1 MRRDVAHLVPS
12 QSRPMSASAAGRV
25 SGEPS
30 DHLAALVGNPLLEEH
45 HQAGPVGRRHPV
57 RQQLVRRYAYGV
69 PNGEVLEAIAAA
81 SPAGVV
87 ELGAGTGYWA
97 RLLHERGVDVVA
109 YDRWPPGSGAN
120 EFVDDDAQWFPV
132 REGDARAVAEHA
144 DRTLLLVWPTWNET
158 WPADAAAAF
167 HAAGGTT
174 LVFVGEG
181 PGGLT
186 GDGVLHA
193 QLGSAGRCMACSLQV
208 ADAPCVCDVPV
219 LWRAVRCVATPQ
231 WADADDACTVYE
243 RVDRGSDRLDRP
255 RATRWLRRTR
265 RSRTAP

>member
-1 MRRDVAHLVPS
+1 MGRDVGLAPKSSHPT
-12 QSRPMSASAAGRV
+12 SASAAGRV

-30 DHLAALVGNPLLEEH
+30 GHLPALVGNPLLEEH
-45 HQAGPVGRRHPV
+45 HRVGLLGRRHPL
-57 RQQLVRRYAYGV
+57 RHGLVRRFAYGI
-69 PNGEVLEAIAAA
+69 PNDEALEAIAAA

-109 YDRWPPGSGAN
+109 YDRWPPGSSAN
-120 EFVDDDAQWFPV
+120 EFVDDGVQWFPV
-132 REGDARAVAEHA
+132 REGDERAVAGHV

-158 WPADAAAAF
+158 WPAGAVAAF
-167 HAAGGTT
+167 HAACGTT

-186 GDGVLHA
+186 GDSVLHA
-193 QLGSAGRCMACSLQV
+193 QLGSTGGCVACSLGV

-219 LWRAVRCVATPQ
+219 LWRAVRRVAIPQ

-243 RVDRGSDRLDRP
+243 RVDHGRRAGGWRP
-255 RATRWLRRTR
+255 VGGWLRRAR
-265 RSRTAP
+265 RLGTMP